1 MFDRSNK
8 DLKNFEISLGLFVG
22 YLVAGFINMLTF
34 DKDWTEAYSD
44 QKLLIG
50 FVGIA
55 ISIFIILRTKRKVEN
70 KKS

>member
-8 DLKNFEISLGLFVG
+8 DVKNFEISLGLFVG
-22 YLVAGFINMLTF
+22 YLVAGLINMLAF

-70 KKS
+70 KKN